1 VNGSQKPLAEFAR
14 TRTALIVALM
24 LVTGW
29 TVLSP
34 VLGTG
39 YYADDL
45 HNSQRS
51 ATLETLDESIWSY
64 SVANTRQWM
73 TNEGRFFPV
82 SALENSLI
90 FGTVHDRAVYK
101 ALQAAAGAAMAMLL
115 GTLAAIL
122 ARNRLLGLIVGLL
135 ALSGMQLRF
144 WYDPI
149 HSFGMLLPSLAIKLL
164 LTLILVLVG
173 LRTAS
178 RPRATAAFVVAG
190 LVWTAGLL
198 QYEIVYMLAP
208 LPLLLVWHERSAERW
223 QRWAAAGS
231 VIVPTFVLANY
242 VATLRSS
249 ATPSPAYATNFALDQ
264 FVPTAVYQVVG
275 AIPGSASLF
284 AAGVPDISALLGDLS
299 PWSLIGALSGGTAA
313 WLLASQIQRPPI
325 RSVGVL
331 GAIGAGFWLLPAIP
345 IALSMRWQHELG
357 WGFAYL
363 PVVIQSLGLA
373 LLAVGVTFFVIEAT
387 HRVLKADLLPT
398 PPSWAPSALRALFGL
413 MIAGI
418 LLIVIAGN
426 RWVGDQLTGFRI
438 QQETT
443 DAAISSGF
451 LSHVTDSSTLIVTR
465 LPGGNLYYNDPYVT
479 WRGGPTG
486 IEYLTSVPD
495 DAVAC
500 GNLRL
505 CTTAGRQLFHLREF
519 IDDNGSIFV
528 AAGAVAGQTPNAG
541 DPLIDLDNARVFGP
555 GESMI
560 ACNQEKGAALNDWR
574 GWGIGTCSGF
584 PAPMSSLVD
593 LVTSAGAI
601 GINTPT
607 NELIAA
613 AIGTG
618 FFDRVPDG
626 ASIVSNPGGP
636 LSGAYFTYLGGP
648 VGLTFL
654 PTAPEGSE
662 ACSPVQVCTP
672 AGEPLFVLRVL
683 TMSDGSLLLVLAPVA
698 TLLPTDLLILI
709 EHSTIFGRDNAVPP
723 CDLNDPSHNAID
735 GSSDQWIIRQCSGPP
750 TAATSLFTWVSVG
763 CGPELV
769 GWPPC
774 NKDS

>member
-1 VNGSQKPLAEFAR
+1 MNGSQKPLAEFTR

-51 ATLETLDESIWSY
+51 AVLDAEDQSVWEHSIES
-64 SVANTRQWM
+64 TRQWM
-73 TNEGRFFPV
+73 KGQGRFFPV
-82 SALENSLI
+82 SALENSLV
-90 FGTVHDRAVYK
+90 FNTVHDRAVYK
-101 ALQAAAGAAMAMLL
+101 ALQVTAGAAMATLL
-115 GTLAAIL
+115 GALVALLT
-122 ARNRLLGLIVGLL
+122 RNRQVGLL
-135 ALSGMQLRF
+135 VGLLSLPGLQLRY
-144 WYDPI
+144 WYDSI
-149 HSFGMLLPSLAIKLL
+149 HSFGILLSSLAIKFLVVLL
-164 LTLILVLVG
+164 LLLLG
-173 LRTAS
+173 LRSAH
-178 RPRATAAFVVAG
+178 RGRAILAFAAAG

-198 QYEIVYMLAP
+198 QYEITYFLAP
-208 LPLLLVWHERSAERW
+208 LPLLLIWHERCPERW

-231 VIVPTFVLANY
+231 VIVPTFLLANY
-242 VATLRSS
+242 VATLRSA
-249 ATPSPAYATNFALDQ
+249 ATPAPAYTTNLALEHM
-264 FVPTAVYQVVG
+264 VPAAVYQVVG
-275 AIPGSASLF
+275 AIPGSAALF
-284 AAGVPDISALLGDLS
+284 AAGVPSVSTLIGDLS
-299 PWSLIGALSGGTAA
+299 PWSVVGALSGGSAA
-313 WLLASQIQRPPI
+313 WLLVGLVRRPEI
-325 RSVGVL
+325 RSIAVL
-331 GAIGAGFWLLPAIP
+331 IGIGAGVWMLPALP
-345 IALSMRWQHELG
+345 ISLSIRWQQELG

-363 PVVIQSLGLA
+363 PVVIQSLGLT
-373 LLAVGVTFFVIEAT
+373 LFAVGTTFFVAEAT
-387 HRVLKADLLPT
+387 HRALEAGLLPP
-398 PPSWAPSALRALFGL
+398 PPSWGLSFLRVILSL
-413 MIAGI
+413 TIAGI
-418 LLIVIAGN
+418 LLIVISGN
-426 RWVGDQLTGFRI
+426 RWVGDQLTGFRV

-451 LSHVTDSSTLIVTR
+451 LSHVTDDSTLIVTR

-495 DAVAC
+495 NAVTC
-500 GNLRL
+500 GNFRL
-505 CTTAGRQLFHLREF
+505 CTAEGRQLFHLREF
-519 IDDNGSIFV
+519 MDDNGSIFV
-528 AAGAVAGQTPNAG
+528 AAGAVAGQTPDAG
-541 DPLIDLDNARVFGP
+541 DPLIDLDNTRVFGP

-560 ACNQEKGAALNDWR
+560 ACAEDSRTEVYDWR

-593 LVTSAGAI
+593 LVASAGAI

-613 AIGTG
+613 AIGAG

-626 ASIVSNPGGP
+626 ASIVSSPGGP
-636 LSGAYFTYLGGP
+636 LSGTYFAYLGGP

-654 PTAPEGSE
+654 PIAPEGSE

-698 TLLPTDLLILI
+698 TLLPSDLLILI
-709 EHSTIFGRDNAVPP
+709 EHSTIFGRGNAVPP
-723 CDLNDPSHNAID
+723 CDLNDPSHDAID
-735 GSSDQWIIRQCSGPP
+735 GSSDEWIIRQCSGPP
-750 TAATSLFTWVSVG
+750 TATASLFTWVSVG